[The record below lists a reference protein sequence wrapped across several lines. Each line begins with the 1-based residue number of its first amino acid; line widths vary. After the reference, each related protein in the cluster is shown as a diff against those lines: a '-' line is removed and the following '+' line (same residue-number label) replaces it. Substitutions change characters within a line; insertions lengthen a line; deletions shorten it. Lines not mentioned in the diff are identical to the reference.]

1 LFYNLFMDAISRLKL
16 LTAQMHLEPA
26 EDAHCPQLADS
37 SPVAKKRDALHISHG
52 LLPNGKR
59 IRLLKTLQ
67 TSACERDCYYCPF
80 RAGRDFRRATFKP
93 DEMAHVFMALN
104 RSGIAEGIFLSSGIV
119 NGGINTQ
126 EMMLDTAEILR
137 VKLGYQGYLHLKVMP
152 GAERGQVLRA
162 MQLGDRV
169 SINLEAPNTLRL
181 HNLAPRKEFT
191 EELMEPLRWM
201 DEIRKNRPAYQAW
214 KGYWPSSVTQFVV
227 GGAGESD
234 AELLNTSGFLYKEL
248 HVKRAYFSAF
258 TPLPDTPLENHP
270 PTSPKRELRLY
281 QASYL
286 LRDYGFS
293 AEEMPFD
300 EGGNLPLHKDPKT
313 AWAQLN
319 LSASPIDINQASREE
334 LLRIPG
340 IGPKS
345 AQAILTARRSGQR
358 IRLQDLGDLF
368 KIGVNA
374 SRSAPFIL
382 LDGKRPSHQLRF
394 W

>member
-1 LFYNLFMDAISRLKL
+1 MDAIARLKL
-16 LTAQMHLEPA
+16 LSSQMHLEPA
-26 EDAHCPQLADS
+26 EDAHCPQLPDS
-37 SPVAKKRDALHISHG
+37 SLPSKKRQELFISHG
-52 LLPNGKR
+52 VLPNGKR

-67 TSACERDCYYCPF
+67 TSACERNCYYCPF

-93 DEMAHVFMALN
+93 DEMAHTFMALN
-104 RSGIAEGIFLSSGIV
+104 RAGIAEGIFLSSGIV
-119 NGGINTQ
+119 KGGANTQ
-126 EMMLDTAEILR
+126 EKMLDTAEILR
-137 VKLGYQGYLHLKVMP
+137 KKLGYQGYLHLKVMP

-162 MQLGDRV
+162 MQLADRV
-169 SINLEAPNTLRL
+169 SINLEAPNTNRL
-181 HNLAPRKEFT
+181 LKLAPRKEFT

-201 DEIRKNRPAYQAW
+201 NEIRMSQPKHMAW

-234 AELLNTSGFLYKEL
+234 VELLTTSDFLYREL
-248 HVKRAYFSAF
+248 HIKRTYFSAF

-281 QASYL
+281 QASFL
-286 LRDYGFS
+286 LRDYGFT

-300 EGGNLPLHKDPKT
+300 ETGNLPLQEDPKT
-313 AWAQLN
+313 AWAQHS
-319 LSASPIDINQASREE
+319 LSESPVNINQASREE

-340 IGPKS
+340 IGLKS
-345 AQAILTARRSGQR
+345 AEAILAARRSGQR
-358 IRLQDLGDLF
+358 IRLHDLGDLY

-374 SRSAPFIL
+374 KRAAPFIM
-382 LDGKRPSHQLRF
+382 LDGKRPSYQLGL

>member
-1 LFYNLFMDAISRLKL
+1 MDAIARLKL

-26 EDAHCPQLADS
+26 EDAHCPLPTEVVPA
-37 SPVAKKRDALHISHG
+37 AKKRDALHISQG
-52 LLPNGKR
+52 VLPNGKH

-67 TSACERDCYYCPF
+67 TSACERNCYYCPF

-93 DEMAHVFMALN
+93 DEMAHTFMALN
-104 RSGIAEGIFLSSGIV
+104 RGGVAEGLFLSSGIV
-119 NGGINTQ
+119 KGGANTQ
-126 EMMLDTAEILR
+126 ENMLDTAEILR
-137 VKLGYQGYLHLKVMP
+137 SKLGFQGYLHLKIMP
-152 GAERGQVLRA
+152 GADRGQVLRA
-162 MQLGDRV
+162 MQLADRV
-169 SINLEAPNTLRL
+169 SINLEAPNTKRL
-181 HNLAPRKEFT
+181 LSLAPHKEFT

-201 DEIRKNRPAYQAW
+201 DEIRKSQSGHLAW

-234 AELLNTSGFLYKEL
+234 VELLSTSDFLYKEL

-286 LRDYGFS
+286 LRDYGFT

-300 EGGNLPLHKDPKT
+300 ETGNLPLHEDPKT
-313 AWAQLN
+313 AWAALN
-319 LSASPIDINQASREE
+319 LSANPINLNQASRED

-345 AQAILTARRSGQR
+345 AEVILAARRSGQR
-358 IRLQDLGDLF
+358 IRLHDLGDLH

-374 SRSAPFIL
+374 SRAAPFIL
-382 LDGKRPSHQLRF
+382 LEGKRPSYQLAL

>member
-1 LFYNLFMDAISRLKL
+1 MDAIARLQL
-16 LTAQMHLEPA
+16 LSSQMHLEPA
-26 EDAHCPQLADS
+26 EDAHCRQ
-37 SPVAKKRDALHISHG
+37 VAEIPLLTKKRDALFISHG
-52 LLPNGKR
+52 VLPNGKR

-67 TSACERDCYYCPF
+67 TSACERNCYYCPF
-80 RAGRDFRRATFKP
+80 RAERDFRRATFKP
-93 DEMAHVFMALN
+93 DEMAHTFIALN
-104 RSGIAEGIFLSSGIV
+104 RGGIAEGIFLSSGIV
-119 NGGINTQ
+119 SGGTNTQ
-126 EMMLDTAEILR
+126 EKMLDTAEILR
-137 VKLGYQGYLHLKVMP
+137 KKLGYQGYLHLKIMP

-162 MQLGDRV
+162 MQLADRV
-169 SINLEAPNTLRL
+169 SINLEAPNTKRL
-181 HNLAPRKEFT
+181 LKLAPRKEFT

-201 DEIRKNRPAYQAW
+201 DEIRRSQPRQLTW

-234 AELLNTSGFLYKEL
+234 VELLSTSDFLYNEL

-258 TPLPDTPLENHP
+258 TPQPDTPLENHP

-281 QASYL
+281 QASFL
-286 LRDYGFS
+286 LRDYGFT

-300 EGGNLPLHKDPKT
+300 EHGNLPLHEDPKL
-313 AWAQLN
+313 AWAQAN
-319 LSASPIDINQASREE
+319 LSAYPVNINQASRDE

-345 AQAILTARRSGQR
+345 AGAILAARRTGQQ
-358 IRLQDLGDLF
+358 IRLHDLGDLY

-374 SRSAPFIL
+374 NRAAPFIL
-382 LDGKRPSHQLRF
+382 LDGKRPGFQLKF